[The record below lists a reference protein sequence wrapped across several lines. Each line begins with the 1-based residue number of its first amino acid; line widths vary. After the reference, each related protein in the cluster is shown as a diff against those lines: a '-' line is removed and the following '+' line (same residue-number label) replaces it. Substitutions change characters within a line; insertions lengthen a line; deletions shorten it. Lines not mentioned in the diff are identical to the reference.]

1 MFYVILISVV
11 LVALFLIFR
20 DDHDKSYNKNEHS
33 SPKPPQHKP
42 EPPSSVFPSV
52 KQSAHYAHDVAEE
65 FEKDVEERGEY
76 GSEQEEDYDE
86 EETHFDLSFLLS
98 LDYDED
104 LDENTETFDITGLRY
119 HCTEKDCG
127 PIVGYVKPDP
137 SNVHDVRAQ
146 AVIRSDGKLLGYI
159 PRPQLDDYED
169 FNEDDVVCPFVGEI
183 EQDGRGW
190 LIGEIKAIIPT
201 SIEFVRDEI
210 EDGL

>member
-33 SPKPPQHKP
+33 APRPPQHKP
-42 EPPSSVFPSV
+42 EPPSSVFPSI
-52 KQSAHYAHDVAEE
+52 KQSVQYAQDVVEE

-76 GSEQEEDYDE
+76 GNEEEEQDE
-86 EETHFDLSFLLS
+86 EKIHLDLSFLLS

-119 HCTEKDCG
+119 HCTAEDCG
-127 PIVGYVKPDP
+127 PIVGYVQPDP
-137 SNVHDVRAQ
+137 SNVHDSRAQ
-146 AVIRSDGKLLGYI
+146 AVIRADGKLMGYI
-159 PRPQLDDYED
+159 PRTQLDDYED

-183 EQDGRGW
+183 ELDDRGW
-190 LIGEIKAIIPT
+190 LIGEIKVIIPT
-201 SIEFVRDEI
+201 SIEFVRNEI

>member
-52 KQSAHYAHDVAEE
+52 KQSAQYAHDVVEE

-76 GSEQEEDYDE
+76 GSEQEE
-86 EETHFDLSFLLS
+86 
-98 LDYDED
+98 DYDED

-159 PRPQLDDYED
+159 PRTQLDDYED

-183 EQDGRGW
+183 ERDGRGW
-190 LIGEIKAIIPT
+190 LIGEIKVIIPT

>member
-1 MFYVILISVV
+1 MVVWLKMSKFALMFYVILISVV

-52 KQSAHYAHDVAEE
+52 KQSAQYAHDVVEE

-76 GSEQEEDYDE
+76 GSEQEE
-86 EETHFDLSFLLS
+86 
-98 LDYDED
+98 DYDED

-159 PRPQLDDYED
+159 PRTQLDDYED